1 MQTQRRNVIEI
12 RDIHTQFGEQVIHDG
27 LDFTLYDNEIV
38 ALVGGSGSGKS
49 VLFRTILGLMPLQ
62 RGEIT
67 VNETHQGQLLKQSG
81 APMQQCGV
89 LFQQGAL
96 FSGLTILDNIKLP
109 LREHTELSEH
119 LIHEMAMTKL
129 HLVGLGVEAADK
141 YPSEISGGMN
151 RRAGLARALIMD
163 PDILFLDE
171 PTAGL
176 DPVSAAAFDEL
187 IRFLQQTL
195 RLSVLMITHDLDSII
210 LCDRLAVL
218 LDKKMISGTLD
229 EIMNI
234 DHPWLHEY
242 FHGKRMR
249 QLEQSPQGKEYGT

>member
-1 MQTQRRNVIEI
+1 MQAERDNRQAVVEI
-12 RDIHTQFGEQVIHDG
+12 RNIHTQFGDKVIHNG

-62 RGEIT
+62 RGDIII
-67 VNETHQGQLLKQSG
+67 NETHHGQLLKQSN
-81 APMQQCGV
+81 APIQQCGV
-89 LFQQGAL
+89 LFQHGAL
-96 FSGLTILDNIKLP
+96 FSGLTIIDNIKLP
-109 LREHTELSEH
+109 LREHTDLPECF
-119 LIHEMAMTKL
+119 IHDLAMTKL
-129 HLVGLGVEAADK
+129 DLVGLEYDAADK

-187 IRFLQQTL
+187 LRFLQQTL
-195 RLSVLMITHDLDSII
+195 NLSVLMITHDLDSII

-218 LDKKMISGTLD
+218 LDQTMLSGTLED
-229 EIMNI
+229 IQAI
-234 DHPWLHEY
+234 DHPWLKEY
-242 FHGKRMR
+242 FQGKRMR
-249 QLEQSPQGKEYGT
+249 QLRA